1 MRGSCESSQKKT
13 EIGPEKA
20 PGTPQPAARLWQQQ
34 QQEQQQQQQQQQQQR
49 DKVVGTDT
57 SAPHLLE
64 ATGAQQLVLRCSVRQ
79 LQARPVFSL
88 HPHRGTCEVP
98 VAFPDSIAASPW
110 HCDRARLRQELAR
123 RLTAMG
129 PSRGKGQEKNVG

>member
-1 MRGSCESSQKKT
+1 MRGSYESSQIKHQ
-13 EIGPEKA
+13 ELHN
-20 PGTPQPAARLWQQQ
+20 QR
-34 QQEQQQQQQQQQQQR
+34 QQEEQQRQQQR

-57 SAPHLLE
+57 SAPQLLK

-88 HPHRGTCEVP
+88 HPHRGKREVP

-110 HCDRARLRQELAR
+110 HCDWARLRQELAR